1 MAKDDDAYA
10 LEDLLLRGFSF
21 NLTGK
26 IFYRWIQ
33 QELNF
38 AYSKKKKTYWYLIVI
53 VKNNHHEVN
62 TINSNHIIF
71 VPKKWN
77 I

>member
-38 AYSKKKKTYWYLIVI
+38 AYSKKKLIGI
-53 VKNNHHEVN
+53 
-62 TINSNHIIF
+62 SL
-71 VPKKWN
+71 
-77 I
+77 